1 MKRILIV
8 LFAIVSMVCLQA
20 PVMPAQPES
29 YDSIVTGKSEPQHD
43 VKAIQDAVDKGGTIL
58 LKGTFNF
65 ADKGRI
71 NIGHDIN
78 IFGEADNQGKPL
90 TRIMGGHWTFYSPL
104 PSKETPPQAPGP
116 KIIIQHIHFDGAAW
130 TPMHFPYTSGALI
143 SSNKITNV
151 APFELPIKWKGG
163 ETLWV
168 QAGALFG
175 TRFINKE
182 KILPGTTGNLVF
194 ENNEVDLRCENPK
207 ITMGQ
212 AAFFIWT
219 WGANIE
225 IKGNTLRNVSRN
237 AIESLDNYRDEEGR
251 GMVVIT
257 DNRIITPAEGCPF
270 PGPTSYPNGIV
281 VGWFLD
287 MSGGTDP
294 VRSSKVIVMNNSI
307 ETNGDLASG
316 IISLVDGPVILDNKI
331 VMRGGSKSKGIT
343 QLGSNGF
350 IAKNT
355 IEGSGAWAMRTAES
369 KALKG
374 SCNVFAWNDVKQFK
388 ASSTDFLCL
397 GNNNILVGTKCK
409 VVDKG
414 KDNRVFAEY

>member
-1 MKRILIV
+1 MKKLFILLSILSV
-8 LFAIVSMVCLQA
+8 LSFLTATSLLSSQEVYDCVVVGSSD
-20 PVMPAQPES
+20 PA
-29 YDSIVTGKSEPQHD
+29 HD
-43 VKAIQDAVDKGGTIL
+43 AKAIQDAVDQGGTLL

-65 ADKGRI
+65 GDKGRV
-71 NIGHDIN
+71 NISRDVK
-78 IFGEADNQGKPL
+78 IFGEADKQGKPL
-90 TRIMGGHWTFYSPL
+90 TKIMGGHWTFFSPL
-104 PSKETPPQAPGP
+104 PSKTEAPQAPGP
-116 KIIIQHIHFDGAAW
+116 KITIQNIHFDGAVW

-143 SSNKITNV
+143 SANKITNV
-151 APFELPIKWKGG
+151 MPFEVPVKWKGG
-163 ETLWV
+163 ETLWIH
-168 QAGALFG
+168 AGALFG

-212 AAFFIWT
+212 AAFFFWT

-225 IKGNTLRNVSRN
+225 IKGNTLKNVSRN
-237 AIESLDNYRDEEGR
+237 SIESLDNYRDEEGR

-257 DNRIITPAEGCPF
+257 DNTIITPAEGCPF
-270 PGPTSYPNGIV
+270 PGPTNYPNGIV
-281 VGWFLD
+281 VGWFAD
-287 MSGGTDP
+287 MSGGADP
-294 VRSSKVIVMNNSI
+294 VRNSKVIIMNNSI
-307 ETNGDLASG
+307 ETSGDLASG
-316 IISLVDGPVILDNKI
+316 IISLGDGPVILDNKI

-343 QLGSNGF
+343 QLGCNGF
-350 IAKNT
+350 IAKNK
-355 IEGSGAWAMRTAES
+355 IEGSGAWAMRTLPY

-374 SCNVFAWNDVKQFK
+374 SCNTFTWNDVKQFK

-414 KDNRVFAEY
+414 KGNRIFVEY